1 MQIVAA
7 LMEGY
12 NIYAVHSTM
21 YCSTAMNLILSFSLN
36 DIPTNNMFEFI
47 DNLPVLNVEVNKAAT
62 LGRNGR
68 QVVRY
73 VGPRVTK
80 K

>member
-1 MQIVAA
+1 VQIVAS

-12 NIYAVHSTM
+12 NIYAVHATM
-21 YCSTAMNLILSFSLN
+21 YCSTAMTLILSFSLN

-62 LGRNGR
+62 LG
-68 QVVRY
+68 
-73 VGPRVTK
+73 K
-80 K
+80 KWKASCQIYMKDLE